1 MSKDITKHKHHE
13 RFCQLAKTLTQ
24 ALMYPSLLDT
34 IYESGLFIGGDSGSG
49 KTTFLQ
55 VYLIPQLK
63 NGQAIVIYRSLSAG
77 LDQGTSVTSIIHDAL
92 GVEHGT
98 IAEHLTQWIHT
109 SSHDVILILDDI
121 QLSQCSQDGKISL
134 FSLKTA
140 RDAVNLNP
148 EIAHRFFLI
157 GVGSPLSQIR
167 NLVWRRDA
175 AFYGAALMEL

>member
-1 MSKDITKHKHHE
+1 MSSDFMQHKNHK
-13 RFCQLAKTLTQ
+13 RSYQLAKTLTQ
-24 ALMYPSLLDT
+24 ALVYPSLLDT
-34 IYESGLFIGGDSGSG
+34 LYESGLFIGGDSGSG

-55 VYLIPQLK
+55 AYLIPQLE
-63 NGQAIVIYRSLSAG
+63 NEQAMVIYRSLSAG
-77 LDQGTSVTSIIHDAL
+77 LDQGISVTSIIHDAL
-92 GVEHGT
+92 GVEQGT
-98 IAEHLTQWIHT
+98 IAEHLTHWIHT

-121 QLSQCSQDGKISL
+121 QQSQRTQDGKLSL
-134 FSLKTA
+134 FSLKAA

-167 NLVWRRDA
+167 NLVLCRDA